1 MTDMYKVNLSG
12 IKTPPPPNKNP
23 KVDTI
28 QIGEY
33 LLTSLGEGN
42 ESLLTILD
50 ADNKEVVEISKND
63 VLIHGKSIDAI
74 WKTLENH
81 YEALKVLLKHE

>member
-12 IKTPPPPNKNP
+12 IKTSPPNKNP

-28 QIGEY
+28 QIGDYEIKTT
-33 LLTSLGEGN
+33 LPEC
-42 ESLLTILD
+42 LTISKIEQD
-50 ADNKEVVEISKND
+50 GGEDMIIDISSDD
-63 VLIHGKSIDAI
+63 VLIHGKSINAI

-81 YEALKVLLKHE
+81 YEALKALLKHE

>member
-1 MTDMYKVNLSG
+1 MTDMYKVNISG
-12 IKTPPPPNKNP
+12 FKTSPPNKNP

-28 QIGEY
+28 QIGDY
-33 LLTSLGEGN
+33 LLMSLGEGN